1 MGRFR
6 LYLDIDGVVLRSTLP
21 SAWNAGWQVAP
32 LASEFLEWAISL
44 HEPVWL
50 TARDKLGTGEGIA
63 SALSSALGASD
74 TLISLASKI
83 PVQGWVGTKSNAFDF
98 SADFLWLDD
107 CPRSED
113 LIALEN
119 RGCVD
124 RWIEVNT
131 DIKPYD
137 LTRAMSV
144 VDGLA
149 TSHTFSGWCP

>member
-1 MGRFR
+1 MERFK

-32 LASEFLEWAISL
+32 LASEFLGWAISL

-50 TARDKLGTGEGIA
+50 TARDMIGTGEGIA

-74 TLISLASKI
+74 ALITLASKI
-83 PVQGWVGTKSNAFDF
+83 PVQGWVGTKSNAIDF
-98 SADFLWLDD
+98 STDFLWLDD

-113 LIALEN
+113 LITLEIQ
-119 RGCVD
+119 GCVG

-131 DIKPYD
+131 DINPDD
-137 LTRAMSV
+137 LARAMSV

-149 TSHTFSGWCP
+149 TSQKFS